1 MPFGSVFPPGEA
13 EPPIPSTRCPL
24 EEDYESVKKRRQR
37 RRRRRTDG
45 PHSNQQE
52 QEQDEQERNI
62 HQRPLPHRKTDRRRR
77 TIVLRSMT
85 TGASRTR
92 GRRQHVRVS
101 RFVLGGTVAAA
112 AAAAAAVSLLV
123 LALFQS
129 GPCCLAEGL
138 KLASAVPPVVT
149 DLPVRPASG
158 PAAPPSDKS
167 GGGGGGGG
175 GGRIEDGDG
184 GGGGGIGDMTRSD
197 SSSSRFFHSIDRDGD
212 GILEKPEMES
222 FVRETI
228 GGSAFDTSAE
238 VEAGVDQVLESLD
251 RDHDEGLDRGDVLAY
266 WMQLESLLTAEEVSE
281 WVVHAVQLPESVG
294 GIFLE
299 HHVTGYDFPEL
310 VDHNGEAIEKELGI
324 EKNSYRKKILR
335 HINARMLGIGTVPTP
350 PQSFKH
356 TLESCSAV
364 SLSWSKS
371 TAKGFPVHSY
381 RVQRRAVPLHAASP
395 STAETTTNG
404 DDSNSGNGE
413 GGVATSPKVMVCD
426 AAIDTS
432 QTYFPACVTGTDVS
446 FTDEYALACAGE
458 DSSVPEH
465 RKTKIATKPATA
477 NTSAPSPPK
486 SSSWLTVYRG
496 GDNEFVD
503 TGLGT
508 GNTYLYRV
516 QAWNSVGRS
525 EWVTLDIARSL
536 KKQGC
541 TVIDKAADSKPFS
554 GVLNRPRRFRS
565 GDGYGWN
572 IVQTL
577 YLIFD
582 FISTFVRAIFA
593 LAAIGAAIMRFKR
606 ANALSSTSANLD
618 PVFPWLW
625 RGINVVSYKIFGV
638 EIVPKSMLGDK
649 NSKRVSESIYD
660 REVKSVGLVGYKS
673 PSSRNG
679 DIRSIDTISNGSSMP
694 HPNRRVMFGQRK
706 SASTGTLMASLDKI
720 NENDLLHNGNSRV
733 CSLQNEH
740 RGRDSNEEAPS
751 RITSTENVANSR
763 KKSSFNKNFFRRS
776 KSVETDDTLELSEED
791 ARLTARSLPVNISTS
806 KRSLMENVSMSTIDE
821 DNGTI
826 RTNAQSSRDLM
837 DDYNRCNSCHKLYK
851 FPHRFRHHCARC
863 LSTFCHKHGKTT
875 HSNLVACKVPS
886 DCICNVCL
894 EIDGS
899 SSSRSRSS
907 SRSGSSRS

>member
-1 MPFGSVFPPGEA
+1 M
-13 EPPIPSTRCPL
+13 
-24 EEDYESVKKRRQR
+24 
-37 RRRRRTDG
+37 
-45 PHSNQQE
+45 
-52 QEQDEQERNI
+52 
-62 HQRPLPHRKTDRRRR
+62 
-77 TIVLRSMT
+77 
-85 TGASRTR
+85 SRA
-92 GRRQHVRVS
+92 
-101 RFVLGGTVAAA
+101 VLGGTVAVAA
-112 AAAAAAVSLLV
+112 SLLAV
-123 LALFQS
+123 FQS
-129 GPCCLAEGL
+129 RPCCFADGL
-138 KLASAVPPVVT
+138 KLASAVPPVVAA
-149 DLPVRPASG
+149 LPVQVRPANG
-158 PAAPPSDKS
+158 PAAHPSDKS

-175 GGRIEDGDG
+175 SGSGRIDDG
-184 GGGGGIGDMTRSD
+184 GSGGGIGDMARSD
-197 SSSSRFFHSIDRDGD
+197 SSSSRFFRSIDSDGD
-212 GILEKPEMES
+212 GIIEKPEMES

-228 GGSAFDTSAE
+228 GGAAFDTSAE
-238 VEAGVDQVLESLD
+238 VEAGVDQVLERLD

-294 GIFLE
+294 SIFLE

-310 VDHNGEAIEKELGI
+310 VDHDGEAIEKELGI
-324 EKNSYRKKILR
+324 EKKSYRKKILR

-356 TLESCSAV
+356 RLESCSAV
-364 SLSWSKS
+364 SLSWFKS

-395 STAETTTNG
+395 SAAETTANA
-404 DDSNSGNGE
+404 DDSNSSNGE
-413 GGVATSPKVMVCD
+413 GGVAESPKVMVCD

-432 QTYFPACVTGTDVS
+432 QAYFPACGTSTDVS
-446 FTDEYALACAGE
+446 FTDEYALVCTGE
-458 DSSVPEH
+458 GSSVPEH
-465 RKTKIATKPATA
+465 RKTKIATKPATV

-503 TGLGT
+503 TGLRT
-508 GNTYLYRV
+508 GYTYLYRV

-536 KKQGC
+536 KKQRC

-554 GVLNRPRRFRS
+554 GVLNRPRRFHS

-606 ANALSSTSANLD
+606 ANALSSTSANMD

-649 NSKRVSESIYD
+649 NSKRVSEHMYD

-679 DIRSIDTISNGSSMP
+679 DLRSIDTRSSGSSMP

-706 SASTGTLMASLDKI
+706 SASTGTLMVTI
-720 NENDLLHNGNSRV
+720 NEDDLLHNGNSRGG
-733 CSLQNEH
+733 SLHNEH
-740 RGRDSNEEAPS
+740 RRRDSNEEAPS
-751 RITSTENVANSR
+751 RITSTESVTNSK
-763 KKSSFNKNFFRRS
+763 KKSSFNKKFFRRS
-776 KSVETDDTLELSEED
+776 KSVETDGTLDLSEED
-791 ARLTARSLPVNISTS
+791 ARLTTRSLPVNISTS
-806 KRSLMENVSMSTIDE
+806 KRSLMDNVSMSTIDE

-826 RTNAQSSRDLM
+826 RTNDQSSRDRM
-837 DDYNRCNSCHKLYK
+837 DDYFSCNSCHKPYK

-899 SSSRSRSS
+899 SRSRSS